1 MKRIALILLFFI
13 SCTTAPKINYE
24 GDVNDD
30 GKYDGQGTLT
40 HISGARYVGEFKD
53 GNYNGQGTFTYPSG
67 ETWTGEWLNN
77 VRHTGQGTFI
87 HPSGT
92 KYIGEFKDGKW
103 NGQGTYAFPDGRKY
117 IGEFKDG
124 KWNGQGTYT
133 FPDGRKYIGEFKDG
147 RSSGQGTF
155 TFPNGKKYVGEFKD
169 GKQNG
174 QGTLTLPDGTEYVGQ
189 WKNNKKWGLGTLSLS
204 AGAKYVGEWIVG
216 LANGKGVMY
225 KVNGEILSGIWEN
238 DSFKDVWTIEAVENF
253 LKNKYP
259 QFKGLDYEIP
269 TPSVSLQKKDIT
281 ELPPP
286 PETLTNI
293 AVVDFNGNNISDG
306 EVRALTDRLRTELF
320 NTKYFK
326 VIEREM
332 MQEVIKEQGFQQTG
346 CTTDECMVEI
356 GRLIGVEK
364 IIGGSISKVGNI
376 YSVSSRI
383 VNVETGEIENTAVF
397 DHTGNIGLLLTEGMR
412 IIAVDL
418 IK

>member
-1 MKRIALILLFFI
+1 VWEGEFKDGEPFNGKGVYVYPDKSKYGGNI
-13 SCTTAPKINYE
+13 INGE
-24 GDVNDD
+24 RN
-30 GKYDGQGTLT
+30 GQGTLT
-40 HISGARYVGEFKD
+40 
-53 GNYNGQGTFTYPSG
+53 
-67 ETWTGEWLNN
+67 
-77 VRHTGQGTFI
+77 
-87 HPSGT
+87 
-92 KYIGEFKDGKW
+92 
-103 NGQGTYAFPDGRKY
+103 FP
-117 IGEFKDG
+117 
-124 KWNGQGTYT
+124 T
-133 FPDGRKYIGEFKDG
+133 
-147 RSSGQGTF
+147 
-155 TFPNGKKYVGEFKD
+155 GKKYVGEFKD
-169 GKQNG
+169 GKYDGQGTYTFPSGEKYVGEFKDGKYDGQGTLTWASGTKYVGQFKDGRSNG
-174 QGTLTLPDGTEYVGQ
+174 QGTLTLPDGTKYVGEWKDGRQNGQGTYTWSNGTKYVGQ
-189 WKNNKKWGLGTLSLS
+189 WKDNRRDGLGTHITVY
-204 AGAKYVGEWIVG
+204 GQKYVGEWIVG
-216 LANGKGVMY
+216 LTNGKGVMF
-225 KVNGEILSGIWEN
+225 KVNGEIQSGIFVN

-293 AVVDFNGNNISDG
+293 AVVDFNANNISDG

-397 DHTGNIGLLLTEGMR
+397 DHTGNIGQLLTEGMR
-412 IIAVDL
+412 IVAIGLVQ
-418 IK
+418 